1 MKTYL
6 VEYSYSY
13 DYKDEEGRTHHKEST
28 YDSYVQCKE
37 DDIKEEIIKL
47 IQEDEMDDTSSN
59 LNVAILFYYCPTTY
73 DDF

>member
-28 YDSYVQCKE
+28 DDSYVQ
-37 DDIKEEIIKL
+37 
-47 IQEDEMDDTSSN
+47 N
-59 LNVAILFYYCPTTY
+59 N
-73 DDF
+73 

>member
-13 DYKDEEGRTHHKEST
+13 DYKDEEGGIHHKEST
-28 YDSYVQCKE
+28 DDSYVQCKVE
-37 DDIKEEIIKL
+37 DIKEEIIKL

-59 LNVAILFYYCPTTY
+59 LNVVISFYYCPTAY